1 MFRRETGHSHF
12 FCQSFPL
19 PFLKFPLLLT
29 ACTLRKQGAQD
40 GLYLSSNL
48 FAT

>member
-12 FCQSFPL
+12 FFQSFP
-19 PFLKFPLLLT
+19 PPLSEVPRLST
-29 ACTLRKQGAQD
+29 AYTLRKQGAQD

>member
-12 FCQSFPL
+12 FVNHSPL
-19 PFLKFPLLLT
+19 PFLKSPLLLT
-29 ACTLRKQGAQD
+29 AYTLRKQGAQD